1 MFIMTAILGSGLFV
15 GSCKKDDVS
24 VDDSKA
30 DLQSGTWKVTL
41 LEDDGQN
48 ETYHFSGYN
57 FTFGSNG
64 VATAS
69 NGQQSVTGSWQI
81 QQDSDHVELVLNF
94 GSNEPWDELQDDWH
108 IIKHTATKFEL
119 EDVSGDGSVDK
130 LVFEKN

>member
-1 MFIMTAILGSGLFV
+1 MFGIILVFGAVMVTA
-15 GSCKKDDVS
+15 SCKKDDVS
-24 VDDSKA
+24 ADGAKA
-30 DLQSGTWKVTL
+30 DLQSGTWKITF

-57 FTFGSNG
+57 FTFGANG

-69 NGQQSVTGSWQI
+69 NGTQNVTGSWSI

-94 GSNEPWDELQDDWH
+94 GTNEPWDELQDDWH
-108 IIKHTATKFEL
+108 IIKQTDKKFEL

-130 LVFEKN
+130 LTFEKN